1 MYMNS
6 YVNDYKSKWLS
17 RFITIY
23 LAICNDD
30 NVYELVCHDY
40 KGKWLK
46 CACKYV
52 DNNKKITM

>member
-23 LAICNDD
+23 LAICND
-30 NVYELVCHDY
+30 NNIYELVCHDY

-46 CACKYV
+46 CAYKDV
-52 DNNKKITM
+52 DKTRK